1 MAKLSRTIKKVG
13 VLGAS
18 GNMGSLSGGIF
29 AQADIQCVFFA
40 RSNDKAT
47 AGLEAAV
54 GQARS
59 DVLRKYIKAAS
70 YDDLEKEIPTCDWIF
85 EGLAEDMAIKNEFFA
100 KIEKLKKP
108 DAIVS
113 TVSSGLSIRKMGEGR
128 SENFRKNFMGT
139 HFYNPPGKLPAN
151 ELIFHP
157 DVPKETREF
166 VYDFCE
172 QILRR
177 VNITTEDT
185 AAFAGNRIGFQLLN
199 DAAIHAEK
207 YGVDKMDYLLGGFTG
222 RALAPLAT
230 IDLVGLDV
238 HKAIVDNVVA
248 NVKDERI
255 DTYKMPAYMQRM
267 IDQGMLGRKAKGKG
281 GYFNRDAEKN
291 KTTLNI
297 ADFSF
302 APTKKDKI
310 VWIEQTKQFIQDG
323 LYGRAIEHIK
333 NAPGEEGKIV
343 RYFILGYVAYSFAR
357 ISEVTPEADGIHGID
372 RVMSS
377 GFSWLPPSGWVD
389 LLGGVQETC
398 ALIEKAG
405 LKVPA
410 QLKAVKEK
418 KGHKICRISDVS
430 RFLVGR

>member
-1 MAKLSRTIKKVG
+1 MTKSSRIIKKVG

-29 AQADIQCVFFA
+29 AQADIECVFFA
-40 RSNDKAT
+40 RSLDKAK

-59 DVLRKYIKAAS
+59 DVLRKYIKPAA
-70 YDDLEKEIPTCDWIF
+70 YEDLEKEIPSCDWIF

-128 SENFRKNFMGT
+128 SENFRQHFMGT

-157 DVPKETREF
+157 DVPKETRDF

-172 QILRR
+172 KVLRR
-177 VNITTEDT
+177 VNIITEDT
-185 AAFAGNRIGFQLLN
+185 AAFAGNRIGFQFLN
-199 DAAIHAEK
+199 DAAIYAEK
-207 YGVDKMDYLLGGFTG
+207 YGVDKMDYLLGPYTG

-248 NVKDERI
+248 HLKDERI
-255 DTYKMPAYMQRM
+255 DTYKMPTYMQKM
-267 IDQGMLGRKAKGKG
+267 LDQGMLGRKAKGKG

-297 ADFSF
+297 SDLTF
-302 APTKKDKI
+302 APTKKEKI
-310 VWIEQTKQFIQDG
+310 EWVEKVKQAIHNGLYASAIEQ
-323 LYGRAIEHIK
+323 IK
-333 NAPGEEGKIV
+333 NAPGEEGNIV

-357 ISEVTPEADGIHGID
+357 IGEVTPEADGIHGID

-389 LLGGVQETC
+389 LFGGVKATC
-398 ALIEKAG
+398 ALIEKAK
-405 LKVPA
+405 LPVPA
-410 QLKAVKEK
+410 QLKNNKEK
-418 KGHKICRISDVS
+418 GRICRVADIS
-430 RFLVGR
+430 RFLAGR

>member
-1 MAKLSRTIKKVG
+1 MTRTIKKVG

-29 AQADIQCVFFA
+29 AQADIECVFFA
-40 RSNDKAT
+40 RTVDKAK

-54 GQARS
+54 NQARS
-59 DVLRKYIKAAS
+59 DVLRKYIRVAS

-100 KIEKLKKP
+100 KIENLKRP

-128 SENFRKNFMGT
+128 NENFRKNFMGT

-151 ELIFHP
+151 ELIYHP
-157 DVPKETREF
+157 DVPQETREF

-172 QILRR
+172 KVLRR
-177 VNITTEDT
+177 VNIITEDT

-199 DAAIHAEK
+199 EAAIYAEK
-207 YGVDKMDYLLGGFTG
+207 YGVDKMDYLLGPYTG
-222 RALAPLAT
+222 RAMAPLAT

-255 DTYKMPAYMQRM
+255 DTYKMPAYMQKM

-291 KTTLNI
+291 KLTLQI
-297 ADFSF
+297 KDLTF
-302 APTKKDKI
+302 APTKKEKI
-310 VWIEQTKQFIQDG
+310 DWIEKTKAAIQDG
-323 LYGRAIEHIK
+323 LYSNAIKLIK
-333 NAPGEEGKIV
+333 TATGEEADIV
-343 RYFILGYVAYSFAR
+343 RHFILGYVAYSFAR
-357 ISEVTPEADGIHGID
+357 VGEVTPEKDGIHGID

-377 GFSWLPPSGWVD
+377 GFSWLPASGWVD
-389 LLGGVQETC
+389 LFGGVSETC
-398 ALIEKAG
+398 ALIEKAQ
-405 LKVPA
+405 LPVPA
-410 QLKAVKEK
+410 QLKNLKAS
-418 KGHKICRISDVS
+418 GKICRVADVS
-430 RFLVGR
+430 KFLAGR

>member
-1 MAKLSRTIKKVG
+1 MAKSSLKIKKVG

-29 AQADIQCVFFA
+29 AQADIECVFFA
-40 RSNDKAT
+40 RSLDKAT

-59 DVLRKYIKAAS
+59 DVLRKYIKPAT
-70 YDDLEKEIPTCDWIF
+70 YDDLEKEIPSCDWIF

-100 KIEKLKKP
+100 KIEKYKKP
-108 DAIVS
+108 TAIVS

-128 SENFRKNFMGT
+128 SENFRQNFMGT

-157 DVPKETREF
+157 DVPKSTREF
-166 VYDFCE
+166 VYEFCE
-172 QILRR
+172 QVLRR
-177 VNITTEDT
+177 VNIITEDT
-185 AAFAGNRIGFQLLN
+185 AAFAGNRIGFQQLN
-199 DAAIHAEK
+199 EAAIYAEK

-248 NVKDERI
+248 HVKDERI
-255 DTYKMPAYMQRM
+255 DSYKMPAYMQKM

-291 KTTLNI
+291 KTTLNP
-297 ADFSF
+297 ADLTF
-302 APTKKDKI
+302 APTQKDK
-310 VWIEQTKQFIQDG
+310 VDWIEKTKKQIHDG
-323 LYGRAIEHIK
+323 QYQAAIELIK
-333 NAPGEEGKIV
+333 TATGTEADIV
-343 RYFILGYVAYSFAR
+343 RHFILGYVAYSFAR
-357 ISEVTPEADGIHGID
+357 IGEVTPVSDSIHGID

-377 GFSWLPPSGWVD
+377 GFSWMPPSGWVD
-389 LLGGVQETC
+389 LFGGVKTTC
-398 ALIEKAG
+398 ALIEKAA
-405 LKVPA
+405 LPVPA
-410 QLKAVKEK
+410 QLKDLKDKAT
-418 KGHKICRISDVS
+418 ICRVRDVT
-430 RFLVGR
+430 RFLIGR

>member
-1 MAKLSRTIKKVG
+1 MAKSTHSIKKVG

-29 AQADIQCVFFA
+29 AQANIECIFFA
-40 RSNDKAT
+40 RTLDKAK

-59 DVLRKYIKAAS
+59 DVLRRYIRTVS
-70 YDDLEKEIPTCDWIF
+70 YDELEKEIPSCDWIF

-100 KIEKLKKP
+100 KIEKYKKA

-128 SENFRKNFMGT
+128 SEEFRKNFMGT

-157 DVPKETREF
+157 DVPKETRKF

-172 QILRR
+172 KVLRR
-177 VNITTEDT
+177 VNIITEDT

-199 DAAIHAEK
+199 DAAIYAEK
-207 YGVDKMDYLLGGFTG
+207 HGVDKIDYLLGPYTG
-222 RALAPLAT
+222 RALPPLAT

-238 HKAIVDNVVA
+238 HKAIVDNVVQHIQ
-248 NVKDERI
+248 DERI
-255 DTYKMPAYMQRM
+255 DTYKMPAYMQKM
-267 IDQGMLGRKAKGKG
+267 IDAGMLGRKAKGKG

-291 KTTLNI
+291 KTTLQI
-297 ADFSF
+297 ADLSF
-302 APTKKDKI
+302 AATKKEKI
-310 VWIEQTKQFIQDG
+310 DWVEKTKQSIQDG
-323 LYGRAIEHIK
+323 LYSKAIEQIK

-357 ISEVTPEADGIHGID
+357 IGEVTPEVDGIHGID

-389 LLGGVQETC
+389 LFGGVKATC
-398 ALIEKAG
+398 ALIESAG
-405 LKVPA
+405 LSAPI
-410 QLKAVKEK
+410 QLKSIKD
-418 KGHKICRISDVS
+418 KGKICRVADVS
-430 RFLVGR
+430 KFLVGR